1 MARIRVFLIA
11 FPSLISSLLGQ
22 TSGSLPAPRTA
33 AIRFDSKASTSG
45 GSDIAV
51 LPVSGPTLTYVFD
64 SEAGGIRRVLGV
76 GGSAFVGDRVSI
88 GQTLSAAHTSPQQD
102 YVVGLSETRQVILI
116 TISHGAV
123 IAVSPLA
130 SVPASPD
137 KIVFSP
143 SGNSVGLYYSKTTTA
158 IFLNGV
164 PANAAPGS
172 VWDLSQYGGAVSSL
186 AVQDNGVGLAGITL
200 GGGSGS
206 LVFLAA
212 NGSTRALTAA
222 GTPSAIQFLWGQN
235 NAIVADSSRGTV
247 NLLRNVGGALESLA
261 LVREG
266 DGPAH
271 PDLVAVDRFSQRA
284 VVAQQAT
291 NSGLSIDLSSGALQ
305 PFACNCSISGLEP
318 LNGISIY
325 RVSDYSRGQFGVL
338 EAAEGVVRFSI
349 IGVSPAA
356 RRVRSLDR

>member
-1 MARIRVFLIA
+1 MARTRVFLIA
-11 FPSLISSLLGQ
+11 FPFLISGLPAQ
-22 TSGSLPAPRTA
+22 TSASFPA
-33 AIRFDSKASTSG
+33 KASTPA
-45 GSDIAV
+45 GSDVAG

-64 SEAGGIRRVLGV
+64 SEAGGIRRVLGID
-76 GGSAFVGDRVSI
+76 GSASVGNRISI
-88 GQTLSAAHTSPQQD
+88 GQKLSAASTSPQQD
-102 YVVGLSETRQVILI
+102 YVVGLSEAGLVTLI
-116 TISHGAV
+116 SVSHGAV
-123 IAVSPLA
+123 IAVNPLA

-158 IFLNGV
+158 IFLSGV

-206 LVFLAA
+206 LVLLGA
-212 NGSTRALTAA
+212 NGSTSALTAA

-247 NLLRNVGGALESLA
+247 NLLRNVGGALESQA

-266 DGPAH
+266 DGPSH

-284 VVAQQAT
+284 VAAQQGT
-291 NSGLSIDLSSGALQ
+291 NAGLSIDLSSGTLR
-305 PFACNCSISGLEP
+305 PFACNCSISRLEP
-318 LNGISIY
+318 MSGISIY
-325 RVSDYSRGQFGVL
+325 RVSDYSQGQFGVL
-338 EAAEGVVRFSI
+338 TATEGDVRFWI

-356 RRVRSLDR
+356 RRVRSR